1 LKVHVDEDPEYYKKL
16 SEKLQEIIQD
26 NEERW
31 DQLVQLLLDL
41 RDNIE
46 TEHQQQ
52 AQDLDLTQTQ
62 LAFYNILN
70 AELVQAEGKALD
82 EQKTEQVK
90 SVVQS
95 LTEMLDEATQ
105 IVDFF
110 DKWDEQKR
118 IKRNIKREIIE
129 HFGESAVK
137 PITERFME
145 LARVHF

>member
-1 LKVHVDEDPEYYKKL
+1 MVL
-16 SEKLQEIIQD
+16 
-26 NEERW
+26 
-31 DQLVQLLLDL
+31 LLLDL

-70 AELVQAEGKALD
+70 AELVQAEGRALG

-145 LARVHF
+145 LARVHFN